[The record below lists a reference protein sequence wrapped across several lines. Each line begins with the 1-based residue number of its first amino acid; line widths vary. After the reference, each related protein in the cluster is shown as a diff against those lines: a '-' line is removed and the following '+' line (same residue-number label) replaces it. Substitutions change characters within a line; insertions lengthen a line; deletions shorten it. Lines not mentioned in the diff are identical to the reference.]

1 MIWSGDKYKIWG
13 DGVIHELPTK
23 LLTTPIQHPFTD
35 QTKSV
40 NSCQNGII

>member
-23 LLTTPIQHPFTD
+23 LLTTEHLPQLLAIHFGIQYGSI
-35 QTKSV
+35 KK
-40 NSCQNGII
+40 

>member
-23 LLTTPIQHPFTD
+23 LLTTHIQHPFID
-35 QTKSV
+35 QTQSV
-40 NSCQNGII
+40 NPCQNGII

>member
-23 LLTTPIQHPFTD
+23 LLTTSMQHSFTD
-35 QTKSV
+35 LIGSDNPMSKGTH
-40 NSCQNGII
+40 